1 MAQMSCGSHAIIEDA
16 QCIAMR
22 GRMQESGNNEQQ
34 LEKRLYGKTN
44 TLTSVQK
51 DNLVM
56 LNENQKNKFKPNVN
70 TDKANTLT
78 LAQGRMGS
86 SSEYMDSVSKIYAL
100 TSRIR
105 RLTPTE
111 CERLQTVPDGYTAH
125 VSDTQRY
132 KMLGNGWTIKVI
144 SHIFSYILTP

>member
-1 MAQMSCGSHAIIEDA
+1 
-16 QCIAMR
+16 
-22 GRMQESGNNEQQ
+22 
-34 LEKRLYGKTN
+34 
-44 TLTSVQK
+44 VQK